1 MRASGLNKIFFPTYL
16 NGNDQTLLDTATSIR
31 TRNYISGTERWRD
44 RLQANA
50 TAQYYVDQALGGRH
64 EFKFGFDHAH
74 SPVENR
80 VVRFDDVEVQYSSA
94 TGLSQN
100 VILFGTPFF
109 SKTAVDV
116 TALYAQDS
124 YSIKNLT
131 VTGGVRWERLEG
143 YLPEQSSPAS
153 RFFPNLAAV
162 VPRAARPHQLEHDR
176 PARQRGLRP
185 AGQRANRLE
194 GVPLVATTT

>member
-1 MRASGLNKIFFPTYL
+1 MSKL
-16 NGNDQTLLDTATSIR
+16 
-31 TRNYISGTERWRD
+31 
-44 RLQANA
+44 
-50 TAQYYVDQALGGRH
+50 
-64 EFKFGFDHAH
+64 
-74 SPVENR
+74 
-80 VVRFDDVEVQYSSA
+80 QYSSA

-153 RFFPNLAAV
+153 RFFPNLPRSFPEQRDMINWNTIGPRISAAYDLLGNG
-162 VPRAARPHQLEHDR
+162 RTAFKGASRPLLLRDR
-176 PARQRGLRP
+176 VGRRP
-185 AGQRANRLE
+185 D
-194 GVPLVATTT
+194 